1 MNTGMISVRYAKAL
15 LEFAYEKKC
24 AEKVYGEMANV
35 ARSYEQE
42 TSLRRILDN
51 PILPDRTKAEVI
63 RNAGG
68 GNTSDVFDRFV
79 ELVLHNKRERYM
91 QQISL
96 MYLDLYR
103 KLNHISTGKLET
115 AVAIDSE
122 TEKRISDWIAAKT
135 RGTVE
140 LRTCVKPELIG
151 GFIFEMDSERLDASI
166 ATQLRS
172 IKKQFVEKHKRIV

>member
-1 MNTGMISVRYAKAL
+1 
-15 LEFAYEKKC
+15 
-24 AEKVYGEMANV
+24 
-35 ARSYEQE
+35 
-42 TSLRRILDN
+42 
-51 PILPDRTKAEVI
+51 
-63 RNAGG
+63 
-68 GNTSDVFDRFV
+68 
-79 ELVLHNKRERYM
+79 M

-172 IKKQFVEKHKRIV
+172 IKKQFVEKNKRIV

>member
-15 LEFAYEKKC
+15 LEFAHEKKC
-24 AEKVYGEMANV
+24 MERVYNEMSNV
-35 ARSYEQE
+35 AQSFEREA
-42 TSLRRILDN
+42 SLRRILDN

-68 GNTSDVFDRFV
+68 GSTSEVFDRFV

-122 TEKRISDWIAAKT
+122 TEKRISDWIAAKLAG
-135 RGTVE
+135 R
-140 LRTCVKPELIG
+140 
-151 GFIFEMDSERLDASI
+151 
-166 ATQLRS
+166 
-172 IKKQFVEKHKRIV
+172 

>member
-68 GNTSDVFDRFV
+68 GNTSV
-79 ELVLHNKRERYM
+79 HNKRERYM

-172 IKKQFVEKHKRIV
+172 IKKQFVEKNKRIV